1 MTRNRCELMLNHY
14 HAYQR
19 LRSDRFEELEIFGI
33 IAHIVDHAKLNSQK
47 IERVHIEDFKHHLHL
62 DSELKAWDEGWG
74 GRPTEITRSGKAN
87 ASNTRSFSNQTN
99 SSHPTLS
106 SVECANPYGTA
117 SPQTGLNPRPTF
129 VAQEHQLP
137 RRCVYLYGSGA
148 RRPASHRPLP
158 RPRLTTPLQ
167 LNSHQSSETINLVAE
182 HSTRKVLIELRNST
196 AFISKVVARS
206 LRLNLSTRTFPEAL
220 TLAKAIQR
228 TLLVEDTRPAH
239 YTAQQPSKGSRQG
252 KPNGSIPQHLRASQG
267 HRIWRP
273 QPARHRNEWSRAWT
287 ARAPKPT
294 WPRYHPHSTQ
304 SLGNHTNWAD
314 DAEIALKTPHTP
326 GPPSTTTRDLSALYP
341 NPRETVWTLRR
352 HRMRRPCPR
361 ISQTRHGLAQ
371 PTLPALFEATD
382 PALGPIFTRRHPA
395 GIACGKPI
403 VITAF
408 GAPSPLL
415 PHLTLPPSDPQP
427 LRLAP
432 PSPASSPPP
441 RPASSHSGGLDWDSD
456 PRLVDLSNAQRS
468 LGWIRPLN
476 NLPRG

>member
-1 MTRNRCELMLNHY
+1 
-14 HAYQR
+14 
-19 LRSDRFEELEIFGI
+19 FP
-33 IAHIVDHAKLNSQK
+33 V
-47 IERVHIEDFKHHLHL
+47 V
-62 DSELKAWDEGWG
+62 
-74 GRPTEITRSGKAN
+74 
-87 ASNTRSFSNQTN
+87 
-99 SSHPTLS
+99 
-106 SVECANPYGTA
+106 
-117 SPQTGLNPRPTF
+117 
-129 VAQEHQLP
+129 
-137 RRCVYLYGSGA
+137 
-148 RRPASHRPLP
+148 
-158 RPRLTTPLQ
+158 
-167 LNSHQSSETINLVAE
+167 E

-239 YTAQQPSKGSRQG
+239 YTAQQPSKGLRQG

-267 HRIWRP
+267 HRIC
-273 QPARHRNEWSRAWT
+273 ARNLRDT
-287 ARAPKPT
+287 ATNGAGHGQHEPPNDMAPLSP
-294 WPRYHPHSTQ
+294 PFDPVP
-304 SLGNHTNWAD
+304 LGNHTNWAD

-352 HRMRRPCPR
+352 HQMRRPCPR

-427 LRLAP
+427 PRLAP
-432 PSPASSPPP
+432 PSPASSPHRVP
-441 RPASSHSGGLDWDSD
+441 RRRTRAASTGILT
-456 PRLVDLSNAQRS
+456 RAS
-468 LGWIRPLN
+468 LT
-476 NLPRG
+476 